1 MLNECIRRYFFP
13 SRAKETKKQK
23 KKIIIITPDL
33 RLPNYKPNAL
43 RALQQR
49 ALVDKLL
56 NTIMILHFSL
66 LNYRLLNE
74 NDLQSIS
81 DKAFEAQRQLD
92 IL

>member
-1 MLNECIRRYFFP
+1 MNVSGVIFFP

-23 KKIIIITPDL
+23 KKKIIITPDL

>member
-1 MLNECIRRYFFP
+1 MNVSGVIFFP
-13 SRAKETKKQK
+13 LEPKKQRNK
-23 KKIIIITPDL
+23 IIIIIITPDL
-33 RLPNYKPNAL
+33 RLPNCKPNAL
-43 RALQQR
+43 RPLQQR

-56 NTIMILHFSL
+56 NTIMILHSFL

-74 NDLQSIS
+74 NNLQSIS

>member
-1 MLNECIRRYFFP
+1 MNVSGVIFFP
-13 SRAKETKKQK
+13 LEPKKQK
-23 KKIIIITPDL
+23 SQKKIIIIITPDL

-43 RALQQR
+43 RPLQQR

>member
-1 MLNECIRRYFFP
+1 MNVSGVIFFP
-13 SRAKETKKQK
+13 LEPKKQRNK
-23 KKIIIITPDL
+23 KIIIIITPDL
-33 RLPNYKPNAL
+33 RLPNCKPNAL
-43 RALQQR
+43 RPLQQR

-56 NTIMILHFSL
+56 NTIMILHSFL

-74 NDLQSIS
+74 NNLQSIS

>member
-1 MLNECIRRYFFP
+1 MYQALFF
-13 SRAKETKKQK
+13 SLSSQRNKKAK
-23 KKIIIITPDL
+23 KKIIITPDL

-43 RALQQR
+43 RPLQQR

>member
-1 MLNECIRRYFFP
+1 MNVSGVIFFP
-13 SRAKETKKQK
+13 SRAKKTKKQK
-23 KKIIIITPDL
+23 KKKIIITPDL